1 MPDLPV
7 EYRWKLFANRNHAPH
22 ACSESNEPIRSVSCE
37 CIDSNVAFRAASAA
51 SGS

>member
-7 EYRWKLFANRNHAPH
+7 EYRWKLFANLNQAPH
-22 ACSESNEPIRSVSCE
+22 AWSESSEPIRSASWE

-51 SGS
+51 SLS